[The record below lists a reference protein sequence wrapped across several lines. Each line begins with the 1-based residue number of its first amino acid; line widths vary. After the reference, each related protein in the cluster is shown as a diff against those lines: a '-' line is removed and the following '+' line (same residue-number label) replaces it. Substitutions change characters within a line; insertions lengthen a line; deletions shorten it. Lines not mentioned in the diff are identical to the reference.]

1 MYQPMTELMRR
12 CQDAITECMEAM
24 LVELKRDHSLVS
36 LGGAVA
42 EADEQNLDLEDLTV
56 RNAQFK
62 NFDTIVYMRLRP
74 VWHKVG
80 MKTKIHVQALAE
92 LRDLQTW
99 LLEYDSATFA
109 AYINTLQRQHF
120 LAQKKMFGP
129 QQYLHDWFNAP
140 AAAELVSA
148 SQLRVSK
155 PKITIEGTASTLIPD
170 GEHHRESNAT
180 SNGESAREEFEEEM
194 EAVREL
200 EEARDRPTG
209 GIPET
214 EEDEVMVEVAS
225 QMETLTQPRQLE
237 IDDNEEDE
245 LQDVTTVEA
254 PPVFRPVVFSLDADL
269 SSRVATRVR
278 EGHEPV
284 LEEQPKWV
292 LLAKVLKEIEDTIA
306 SVSESHASELTLK
319 AMC

>member
-1 MYQPMTELMRR
+1 M
-12 CQDAITECMEAM
+12 
-24 LVELKRDHSLVS
+24 
-36 LGGAVA
+36 
-42 EADEQNLDLEDLTV
+42 

-120 LAQKKMFGP
+120 LAQKKTLGP

-170 GEHHRESNAT
+170 GERHRESNAT

-200 EEARDRPTG
+200 EAARDRPIG

-225 QMETLTQPRQLE
+225 QMETIPQPRQLE
-237 IDDNEEDE
+237 IDDNDEDDE

-269 SSRVATRVR
+269 SSRVETRVR
-278 EGHEPV
+278 KGHEPV

-306 SVSESHASELTLK
+306 SVSESHASEWTAWCLANDQTNLAPTL
-319 AMC
+319 CS